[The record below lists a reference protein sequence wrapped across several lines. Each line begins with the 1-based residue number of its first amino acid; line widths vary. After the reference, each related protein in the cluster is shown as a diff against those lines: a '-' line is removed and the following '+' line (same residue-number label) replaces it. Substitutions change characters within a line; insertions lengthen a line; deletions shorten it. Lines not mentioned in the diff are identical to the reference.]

1 MSDLKFEDVVSLLH
15 PFLAVTV
22 IFPLLGIVVYFA
34 WQTRQRRVLNEAD
47 SKKIPALVGK
57 EHLRIG
63 RWLSNA
69 VVLIALLG
77 ITVPIFTGIAKKP
90 PEDSFRVWF
99 LVLITLATVVSLV
112 ILNRAR
118 TELWRGVFATLTGMG
133 MIILGSQPE
142 VFRRG
147 ELFNFETGQ
156 WFPPP
161 APGFPNEW
169 YLSHYYYG
177 IVAAMLMIFSLA
189 IFPDIYKDRTNRW
202 RTTHVVLNVIAVLFF
217 VGQGFTGS
225 RDLLEIPLSWQTP
238 HVYKCDFQ
246 NDTCPQ

>member
-1 MSDLKFEDVVSLLH
+1 MSDLKFEDVISLLH

-22 IFPLLGIVVYFA
+22 IFPLLGIVLYFA
-34 WQTRQRRVLNEAD
+34 WQTRQRRLLPEGD
-47 SKKIPALVGK
+47 GKRIPALVGK
-57 EHLRIG
+57 EHLRLG

-77 ITVPIFTGIAKKP
+77 TVVPIFTGIAKTP
-90 PEDSFRVWF
+90 TQDSFRVWF
-99 LVLITLATVVSLV
+99 LVLITIATIVSLV

-133 MIILGSQPE
+133 MIILGAQPE
-142 VFRRG
+142 VYRRG
-147 ELFNFETGQ
+147 EIFDFKTGQ
-156 WFPPP
+156 WFT
-161 APGFPNEW
+161 NEW

-177 IVAAMLMIFSLA
+177 MIAAMLMIFSLA

-217 VGQGFTGS
+217 VGQGFTGT

-238 HVYKCDFQ
+238 HIYKCDFQ

>member
-22 IFPLLGIVVYFA
+22 IFPLLGLVVYFA
-34 WQTRQRRVLNEAD
+34 LQTRQRRLMSDAD

-57 EHLRIG
+57 EHLKIG

-77 ITVPIFTGIAKKP
+77 ITVPIFTSIAKTP
-90 PEDSFRVWF
+90 TDSFRVGF
-99 LVLITLATVVSLV
+99 LVLITLATIVSLV

-142 VFRRG
+142 VYRRG
-147 ELFNFETGQ
+147 EIFDFKTGQ
-156 WFPPP
+156 WFT
-161 APGFPNEW
+161 NEW
-169 YLSHYYYG
+169 YLSHYYFG
-177 IVAAMLMIFSLA
+177 IIAAMLMIFSLA

-217 VGQGFTGS
+217 VGQGFTGT
-225 RDLLEIPLSWQTP
+225 RDLLEIPLSWQTA
-238 HVYKCDFQ
+238 HIYKCDFQ
-246 NDTCPQ
+246 NDTCPP